1 MNPDQDAYKMI
12 DTGPEDDFERR
23 LRQQLQAQQAYL
35 PDDGFSAQVMAALP
49 AASAKSRWRE
59 RLLIGVPVLLISLL
73 VFSQL
78 PWLDMAYIARAWVQ
92 GASGTTWMLVGAGV
106 STLTSLLASL
116 WYWRAAE

>member
-12 DTGPEDDFERR
+12 DTGPEDDFERL
-23 LRQQLQAQQAYL
+23 LRRQLQAQQDYL

-73 VFSQL
+73 VLSQL
-78 PWLDMAYIARAWVQ
+78 PWLDMAYIVRAWVQ

>member
-1 MNPDQDAYKMI
+1 MCRAASKNCKACLRPGTRPTPEVVMNPDQDAYNMI
-12 DTGPEDDFERR
+12 DTGPEDDFERL
-23 LRQQLQAQQAYL
+23 LRQQLQAQQDYL

-78 PWLDMAYIARAWVQ
+78 PWLDMAYIA
-92 GASGTTWMLVGAGV
+92 
-106 STLTSLLASL
+106 
-116 WYWRAAE
+116 